1 MSINQLLG
9 VHCKFEVNTMSTID
23 VESMQIVKYCSNK
36 YELGVICPLK
46 VIRQYRI
53 QHLILVLILLPD
65 KPISAVN
72 ILTWLIVSFLFFFVF
87 SV

>member
-1 MSINQLLG
+1 MWRA
-9 VHCKFEVNTMSTID
+9 CK
-23 VESMQIVKYCSNK
+23 VKYGSNK

-65 KPISAVN
+65 KPVCCEHSHMAY
-72 ILTWLIVSFLFFFVF
+72 SEFFGGGF
-87 SV
+87 SLYENKIQKQQVKKNTL

>member
-1 MSINQLLG
+1 MWRA
-9 VHCKFEVNTMSTID
+9 CK
-23 VESMQIVKYCSNK
+23 VKYGSNK

-65 KPISAVN
+65 KPVCCEHSHMAYSEV
-72 ILTWLIVSFLFFFVF
+72 FFGGF
-87 SV
+87 SLYENKIQKQQVKKNTL

>member
-1 MSINQLLG
+1 MWRA
-9 VHCKFEVNTMSTID
+9 CK
-23 VESMQIVKYCSNK
+23 VKYGSNK

-65 KPISAVN
+65 KPVCCEHSHMAY
-72 ILTWLIVSFLFFFVF
+72 SELFFFWF
-87 SV
+87 SLYENKIQKQQVKKNTL